1 MSAMKLINYRGGIA
15 RFYLPS
21 SWVEEYDQDGRGTF
35 FEDKPDSGT
44 LQISVMELD
53 EPRDDL
59 GPADTV
65 DDVVAEISATD
76 SVARLPGGVAIAQTK
91 RTVLDGGCELL
102 CHTWHIGIPVART
115 HFRIIIFT
123 HAIHAMRAFDPHV
136 CQELAMLNRS
146 IAEGAY
152 PAVRGAEHR

>member
-15 RFYLPS
+15 RFYLPTN
-21 SWVEEYDQDGRGTF
+21 WVEEYDQDGRGTF

-44 LQISVMELD
+44 LRVSIIELD

-59 GPADTV
+59 DTV

-76 SVARLPGGVAIAQTK
+76 SIERLPGGVAVAQT
-91 RTVLDGGCELL
+91 RQTVFVDGSEVLW
-102 CHTWHIGIPVART
+102 HTWHIGIPVGRA

-123 HAIHAMRAFDPHV
+123 HAIRALQQFDPHV

-146 IAEGAY
+146 IAQGAY
-152 PAVRGAEHR
+152 PAVRMY

>member
-1 MSAMKLINYRGGIA
+1 MSAMKLINYRGGLA

-21 SWVEEYDQDGRGTF
+21 NWVEEYDQDGRGTF

-44 LQISVMELD
+44 LRVSVMELD

-65 DDVVAEISATD
+65 YDVVAEISATD
-76 SVARLPGGVAIAQTK
+76 SIERLPGGVAVAQT
-91 RTVLDGGCELL
+91 RQTVFVDGSEILW
-102 CHTWHIGIPVART
+102 HTWHIGIPVART

-123 HAIHAMRAFDPHV
+123 RAIRAVYQFDPHI
-136 CQELAMLNRS
+136 CRELAMLNRS

-152 PAVRGAEHR
+152 PAVRLTA